1 MENIYQQQGQL
12 NSRDFPNAKTV
23 RFVAVKL
30 HGLASFVFIGFI
42 DLLLEPTQF
51 LSTQSGSYCFHF
63 DATQQ
68 NENMRLGNMESR

>member
-23 RFVAVKL
+23 RFVSLKL

-51 LSTQSGSYCFHF
+51 LSTQSGS
-63 DATQQ
+63 
-68 NENMRLGNMESR
+68 LLLSL